1 MQDESKSKL
10 KNKKVDTDADSSMR
24 DMLLTVATVIQRC
37 VDDRTMSN
45 KQFKQQLDNMY
56 SNTIEPR
63 CMYEIFAQ
71 GVHFFY

>member
-1 MQDESKSKL
+1 MQEESKFEV
-10 KNKKVDTDADSSMR
+10 KNKKVDTDANYSMG

-56 SNTIEPR
+56 SNTMEPR
-63 CMYEIFAQ
+63 SMYEIFAQ
-71 GVHFFY
+71 DVHFFH